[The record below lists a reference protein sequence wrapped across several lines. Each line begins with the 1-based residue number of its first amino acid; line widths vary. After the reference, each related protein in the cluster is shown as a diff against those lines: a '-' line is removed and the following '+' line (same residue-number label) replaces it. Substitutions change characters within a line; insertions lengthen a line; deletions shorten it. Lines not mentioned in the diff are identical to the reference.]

1 MDFALITMETKVK
14 ALNTASST
22 DDSLRNYYSAIKR
35 IPLLT
40 AEEERELSSRVF
52 AGDEEAR
59 SHLIEANLRLVVKI
73 ARGFVTPDMPLLD
86 LIQEGN
92 IGLIKAAE
100 KFDGERQV
108 RFSTYASWW
117 IRQSITRA
125 LVNSRRAI
133 RLPHRKEELLKRIQR
148 SYSILSQIL
157 QREPSA
163 GEVAQEL
170 RVSEEAVADVLGMAA
185 SLVSLEA
192 ENDDESGSIIDVYED
207 YSYSPDGELLKS
219 CAREET
225 LDMLEL
231 LLEKEKR
238 ILMYRFEF
246 LGGERHTLKSIGAVL
261 GISPETVR
269 QIEKRALRKLK
280 ENAPD
285 QDLSYVS

>member
-1 MDFALITMETKVK
+1 MK
-14 ALNTASST
+14 AIREPNSQE
-22 DDSLRNYYSAIKR
+22 DGLRNYYSVIKR
-35 IPLLT
+35 ITLLT
-40 AEEERELSSRVF
+40 AEDERALSSRVLI
-52 AGDEEAR
+52 GDEEAR
-59 SHLIEANLRLVVKI
+59 RRLIEANLRLVVKI

-100 KFDGERQV
+100 KFDGTRNV

-117 IRQSITRA
+117 IKQAITRA

-148 SYSILSQIL
+148 TYSVLTQIL
-157 QREPSA
+157 QREPSV
-163 GEVAQEL
+163 GEIAREL
-170 RVSEEAVADVLGMAA
+170 RVPEETVSDVIGMASA
-185 SLVSLEA
+185 LVPL
-192 ENDDESGSIIDVYED
+192 ENDGSEDSGSIIDVYED
-207 YSYSPDGELLKS
+207 YSYSPDAELMKS
-219 CAREET
+219 CSREET
-225 LDMLEL
+225 FEMLEL

-246 LGGERHTLKSIGAVL
+246 LGGRKHTLKSIGAEL

-280 ENAPD
+280 ENTPAA
-285 QDLSYVS
+285 DLSYVS

>member
-1 MDFALITMETKVK
+1 MKTITE
-14 ALNTASST
+14 SSNS
-22 DDSLRNYYSAIKR
+22 DDSLRSYYAAIKR
-35 IPLLT
+35 VPLLT
-40 AEEERELSSRVF
+40 AEEERELSAQVLS
-52 AGDEEAR
+52 GSEEAR
-59 SHLIEANLRLVVKI
+59 RRLIEANLRLVVKI

-92 IGLIKAAE
+92 VGLIKAAE
-100 KFDGERQV
+100 KYDGERNV

-117 IRQSITRA
+117 IKQAITRA

-148 SYSILSQIL
+148 TYSVLTQVL
-157 QREPSA
+157 QREPTSREIA
-163 GEVAQEL
+163 DEL
-170 RVSEEAVADVLGMAA
+170 RVSVESIADVVGMAA
-185 SLVSLEA
+185 SLVSLET
-192 ENDDESGSIIDVYED
+192 DGDEDSGSVIDVYED
-207 YSYSPDGELLKS
+207 YSYSPDGELMKS

-225 LDMLEL
+225 INMLEV

-246 LGGERHTLKSIGAVL
+246 LGGRRHTLKSIGAEL

-280 ENAPD
+280 EGAPEAS
-285 QDLSYVS
+285 LSLVS

>member
-1 MDFALITMETKVK
+1 MTMKTINE
-14 ALNTASST
+14 SSCS
-22 DDSLRNYYSAIKR
+22 DDNLRSYYAAIKR
-35 IPLLT
+35 VALLT
-40 AEEERELSSRVF
+40 AEEERELSAQVLS
-52 AGDEEAR
+52 GSEEAR
-59 SHLIEANLRLVVKI
+59 RRLIEANLRLVVKI

-92 IGLIKAAE
+92 VGLIKAAE
-100 KFDGERQV
+100 KYDGERNV

-117 IRQSITRA
+117 IKQAITRA

-148 SYSILSQIL
+148 TYSVLTQVL
-157 QREPSA
+157 QREPTSR
-163 GEVAQEL
+163 EIAQEL
-170 RVSEEAVADVLGMAA
+170 RVPIESIADVVGMAA
-185 SLVSLEA
+185 SLVSLET
-192 ENDDESGSIIDVYED
+192 DGDEDSGSVIDVYED
-207 YSYSPDGELLKS
+207 YSYSPDGELMKT

-225 LDMLEL
+225 INMLEV

-246 LGGERHTLKSIGAVL
+246 LGGKRHTLKSIGTEL

-280 ENAPD
+280 EGAPEAS
-285 QDLSYVS
+285 LSLVS

>member
-1 MDFALITMETKVK
+1 MK
-14 ALNTASST
+14 AIREPNSQE
-22 DDSLRNYYSAIKR
+22 DGLRNYYSVIKR
-35 IPLLT
+35 ITLLT
-40 AEEERELSSRVF
+40 AEDERALSSRVF
-52 AGDEEAR
+52 IGDEEAR
-59 SHLIEANLRLVVKI
+59 RRLIEANLRLVVKI

-100 KFDGERQV
+100 KFDGTRNV

-117 IRQSITRA
+117 IKQAITRA

-148 SYSILSQIL
+148 TYSVLTQIL
-157 QREPSA
+157 QREPSV
-163 GEVAQEL
+163 GEIAREL
-170 RVSEEAVADVLGMAA
+170 RVPEETVSDVIGMASA
-185 SLVSLEA
+185 LVPL
-192 ENDDESGSIIDVYED
+192 ENDGSEDSGSIIDVYED
-207 YSYSPDGELLKS
+207 YSYSPDAELMKS
-219 CAREET
+219 CSREET
-225 LDMLEL
+225 FEMLEL

-246 LGGERHTLKSIGAVL
+246 LGGRKHTLKSIGAEL

-280 ENAPD
+280 ENTPAA
-285 QDLSYVS
+285 DLSYVS

>member
-1 MDFALITMETKVK
+1 MKPMQE
-14 ALNTASST
+14 ST
-22 DDSLRNYYSAIKR
+22 SQEDGLKSYYSAIKR
-35 IPLLT
+35 IALLT

-52 AGDEEAR
+52 SGDEEAR
-59 SHLIEANLRLVVKI
+59 RRLIEANLRLVVKI

-92 IGLIKAAE
+92 VGLIKAAE
-100 KFDGERQV
+100 KYDGTRNV

-117 IRQSITRA
+117 IKQAITRA

-148 SYSILSQIL
+148 TYSILTQIL
-157 QREPSA
+157 QREPSV
-163 GEVAQEL
+163 GEIAKEL
-170 RVSEEAVADVLGMAA
+170 RVTEEAVADVIGMAA
-185 SLVSLEA
+185 TLVPL
-192 ENDDESGSIIDVYED
+192 ENDGGEDSGSIIDVFED
-207 YSYSPDGELLKS
+207 FSYSPETELLKS
-219 CAREET
+219 CSREET
-225 LDMLEL
+225 MDMLGL

-246 LGGERHTLKSIGAVL
+246 LGGERHTLKSIGAEL

-280 ENAPD
+280 DNVPSV
-285 QDLSYVS
+285 DLSYVS

>member
-1 MDFALITMETKVK
+1 MRTINE
-14 ALNTASST
+14 ASGN
-22 DDSLRNYYSAIKR
+22 DDNLRSYYAAIKR

-40 AEEERELSSRVF
+40 ADEERELSAQVF
-52 AGDEEAR
+52 SGSEEAR
-59 SHLIEANLRLVVKI
+59 RRLIEANLRLVVKI

-92 IGLIKAAE
+92 VGLIKAAE
-100 KFDGERQV
+100 KFDGARNV

-117 IRQSITRA
+117 IKQAITRA

-148 SYSILSQIL
+148 TYSILTQVL
-157 QREPSA
+157 QREPTSREIA
-163 GEVAQEL
+163 DEL
-170 RVSEEAVADVLGMAA
+170 RVSVEAIADVVGMAA
-185 SLVSLEA
+185 SLVSLET
-192 ENDDESGSIIDVYED
+192 DGDEDSGSVIDVYED
-207 YSYSPDGELLKS
+207 YSYSPDGELMKS

-225 LDMLEL
+225 VSMLEV
-231 LLEKEKR
+231 LLEKERR

-246 LGGERHTLKSIGAVL
+246 LGGRRHTLKSIGAEL

-280 ENAPD
+280 DGAPEPS
-285 QDLSYVS
+285 LSLVS

>member
-1 MDFALITMETKVK
+1 MFPALQMLEKHMRTINE
-14 ALNTASST
+14 ASGN
-22 DDSLRNYYSAIKR
+22 DDNLRSYYAAIKR

-40 AEEERELSSRVF
+40 ADEERELSAQVF
-52 AGDEEAR
+52 SGSEEAR
-59 SHLIEANLRLVVKI
+59 RRLIEANLRLVVKI

-92 IGLIKAAE
+92 VGLIKAAE
-100 KFDGERQV
+100 KFDGARNV

-117 IRQSITRA
+117 IKQAITRA

-148 SYSILSQIL
+148 TYSILTQVL
-157 QREPSA
+157 QREPTSREIA
-163 GEVAQEL
+163 DEL
-170 RVSEEAVADVLGMAA
+170 RVSVEAIADVVGMAA
-185 SLVSLEA
+185 SLVSLET
-192 ENDDESGSIIDVYED
+192 DGDEDSGSVIDVYED
-207 YSYSPDGELLKS
+207 YSYSPDGELMKS

-225 LDMLEL
+225 VSMLEV
-231 LLEKEKR
+231 LLEKERR

-246 LGGERHTLKSIGAVL
+246 LGGRRHTLKSIGAEL

-280 ENAPD
+280 DGAPEPS
-285 QDLSYVS
+285 LSLVS

>member
-1 MDFALITMETKVK
+1 MKDIK
-14 ALNTASST
+14 NS
-22 DDSLRNYYSAIKR
+22 DSEDGLKTYYSAIKL

-59 SHLIEANLRLVVKI
+59 RRLIEANLRLVVKI

-92 IGLIKAAE
+92 VGLIKAAE
-100 KFDGERQV
+100 KFDGQRNV

-117 IRQSITRA
+117 IRQAITRA

-148 SYSILSQIL
+148 TYSILTQTL
-157 QREPSA
+157 QREPSPSEIA
-163 GEVAQEL
+163 SEL
-170 RVSEEAVADVLGMAA
+170 RVSEEAVSDVLGMAA
-185 SLVSLEA
+185 TLVSLESDGN
-192 ENDDESGSIIDVYED
+192 EDSGSIIDVYED
-207 YSYSPDGELLKS
+207 YSYSPDGEIMRS
-219 CAREET
+219 CSREET

-231 LLEKEKR
+231 LLEKEKK

-246 LGGERHTLKSIGAVL
+246 LGGKRHTLKSIGAEL

-280 ENAPD
+280 ENAPAA
-285 QDLSYVS
+285 DLSYVS

>member
-1 MDFALITMETKVK
+1 MKSIQESDNHEDALR
-14 ALNTASST
+14 S
-22 DDSLRNYYSAIKR
+22 YYAVIKQ
-35 IPLLT
+35 IALLT

-52 AGDEEAR
+52 SGDEEAR
-59 SHLIEANLRLVVKI
+59 RRLIEANLRLVVKI

-92 IGLIKAAE
+92 VGLIKAAE
-100 KFDGERQV
+100 KYDGTRNV

-117 IRQSITRA
+117 IKQAITRA

-148 SYSILSQIL
+148 TFSILTQIL
-157 QREPSA
+157 QREPTA
-163 GEVAQEL
+163 GEIAKEL
-170 RVSEEAVADVLGMAA
+170 RVSEEAVADVIGMAA
-185 SLVSLEA
+185 SLVSLE
-192 ENDDESGSIIDVYED
+192 NDGDEDSGSIIDIYED
-207 YSYSPDGELLKS
+207 YSYSPDSELLKS
-219 CAREET
+219 CSREET
-225 LDMLEL
+225 FEMLEF

-246 LGGERHTLKSIGAVL
+246 LGGKRHTLKSIGAEL

-280 ENAPD
+280 ENAPAA
-285 QDLSYVS
+285 DLSYVS

>member
-1 MDFALITMETKVK
+1 MKTCT
-14 ALNTASST
+14 TTSST
-22 DDSLRNYYSAIKR
+22 DDSLRSYYAAIKR

-40 AEEERELSSRVF
+40 AEEERALSSRVF

-133 RLPHRKEELLKRIQR
+133 RLPHRKEELLRRIQR
-148 SYSILSQIL
+148 TYSILTQTL

-163 GEVAQEL
+163 GEIAEEL
-170 RVSEEAVADVLGMAA
+170 RVPEEAVADVLGMAA
-185 SLVSLEA
+185 SLVSLET
-192 ENDDESGSIIDVYED
+192 ENDDDSGSIIDVYED

-231 LLEKEKR
+231 LLEKEKQ

-246 LGGERHTLKSIGAVL
+246 LGGERHTLKSIGAEM

>member
-1 MDFALITMETKVK
+1 MKPIRESDNQE
-14 ALNTASST
+14 
-22 DDSLRNYYSAIKR
+22 DGLRNYYSVIKQ
-35 IPLLT
+35 ITLLT
-40 AEEERELSSRVF
+40 AEDERALSSRVF
-52 AGDEEAR
+52 IGDEEAR
-59 SHLIEANLRLVVKI
+59 RRLIEANLRLVVKI

-100 KFDGERQV
+100 KFDGTRNV

-117 IRQSITRA
+117 IKQAITRA

-148 SYSILSQIL
+148 TYSVLTQIL
-157 QREPSA
+157 QREPSV
-163 GEVAQEL
+163 GEIAREL
-170 RVSEEAVADVLGMAA
+170 RVPEETVSDVIGMAA
-185 SLVSLEA
+185 ALVSLE
-192 ENDDESGSIIDVYED
+192 NDGSEDSGSIIDVYED
-207 YSYSPDGELLKS
+207 YSYSPDAELMKS
-219 CAREET
+219 CSREET
-225 LDMLEL
+225 FEMLEL

-246 LGGERHTLKSIGAVL
+246 LGGRKHTLKSIGAEL

-280 ENAPD
+280 ENTPAA
-285 QDLSYVS
+285 DLSYVS

>member
-1 MDFALITMETKVK
+1 MNE
-14 ALNTASST
+14 ST
-22 DDSLRNYYSAIKR
+22 NQEDGLRSYYAVIKR
-35 IPLLT
+35 IALLT

-52 AGDEEAR
+52 SGDEEAR
-59 SHLIEANLRLVVKI
+59 RRLIEANLRLVVKI

-92 IGLIKAAE
+92 VGLIKAAE
-100 KFDGERQV
+100 KYDGTRNV

-117 IRQSITRA
+117 IKQAITRA

-148 SYSILSQIL
+148 TYSILTQIL
-157 QREPSA
+157 QREPTA
-163 GEVAQEL
+163 REIALEL
-170 RVSEEAVADVLGMAA
+170 RVSEEAVADVIGMAA
-185 SLVSLEA
+185 TLVSLE
-192 ENDDESGSIIDVYED
+192 NDGGEDSGSIIDVFED
-207 YSYSPDGELLKS
+207 YSYSPDGELMKS

-225 LDMLEL
+225 LEMLEL
-231 LLEKEKR
+231 LLEKERR

-246 LGGERHTLKSIGAVL
+246 LGGERHTLKSIGAEL

-280 ENAPD
+280 DNAPAV
-285 QDLSYVS
+285 DLSYVS

>member
-1 MDFALITMETKVK
+1 MK
-14 ALNTASST
+14 ALQDSSNQ
-22 DDSLRNYYSAIKR
+22 DDGLRSYYSAIKQ
-35 IPLLT
+35 IALLT
-40 AEEERELSSRVF
+40 ADEEKELSSLVF
-52 AGDEEAR
+52 KGDEGAR
-59 SHLIEANLRLVVKI
+59 RRLIEANLRLVVKI

-92 IGLIKAAE
+92 VGLIKAAE
-100 KFDGERQV
+100 KFDGNRNV

-117 IRQSITRA
+117 IKQAITRA

-148 SYSILSQIL
+148 TYSILTQIL

-163 GEVAQEL
+163 TEIAKEL
-170 RVSEEAVADVLGMAA
+170 HVSLESVSDVIGMAA
-185 SLVSLEA
+185 TLVSLE
-192 ENDDESGSIIDVYED
+192 NDDGEDSGSIIDVYED
-207 YSYSPDGELLKS
+207 YSYSPDADLLKS
-219 CAREET
+219 CSRAET
-225 LDMLEL
+225 LDLLEL

-246 LGGERHTLKSIGAVL
+246 LGGKRHTLKSIGAEL

-280 ENAPD
+280 ENAPAA
-285 QDLSYVS
+285 DLSYVS

>member
-1 MDFALITMETKVK
+1 MKTICDS
-14 ALNTASST
+14 NST
-22 DDSLRNYYSAIKR
+22 EDSLRSYYSAIKR

-40 AEEERELSSRVF
+40 AEDERDLSTRVF

-59 SHLIEANLRLVVKI
+59 RRLIEANLRLVVKI
-73 ARGFVTPDMPLLD
+73 ARAYVTPDMPLLD

-100 KFDGERQV
+100 KFDGARLV

-117 IRQSITRA
+117 IRQAITRA

-148 SYSILSQIL
+148 TYSVLTQTL
-157 QREPSA
+157 QREPTA
-163 GEVAQEL
+163 GEIAREL
-170 RVSEEAVADVLGMAA
+170 RVSEELVADVLGMAA
-185 SLVSLEA
+185 SLVSLET
-192 ENDDESGSIIDVYED
+192 ESGDDSGSIIDIYED
-207 YSYSPDGELLKS
+207 YSYSPDSELMKTCS
-219 CAREET
+219 REET
-225 LDMLEL
+225 LEMLEL

-246 LGGERHTLKSIGAVL
+246 LGGERHTLKSIGAEL

-280 ENAPD
+280 EKAPAA
-285 QDLSYVS
+285 DLSYVS